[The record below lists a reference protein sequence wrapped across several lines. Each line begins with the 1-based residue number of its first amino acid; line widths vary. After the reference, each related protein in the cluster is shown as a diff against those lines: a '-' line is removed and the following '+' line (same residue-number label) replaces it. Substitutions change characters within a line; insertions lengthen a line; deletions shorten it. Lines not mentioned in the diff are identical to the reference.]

1 MHLPPIKKLTEEVS
15 VSGQIWPE
23 HMELLRTQGVAAL
36 ICNRPDGEE
45 PGQPTAAALEHAAT
59 SIGLS
64 FFHVPFAPAN
74 PSPTLLEDFSAA
86 LAEAPRPV
94 LAFCRSG
101 ARSERLF
108 AVTQA

>member
-1 MHLPPIKKLTEEVS
+1 MALPPIKKLTEEVS
-15 VSGQIWPE
+15 VCGQLAPAQL
-23 HMELLRTQGVAAL
+23 ELLRAQGIAAL

-45 PGQPTAAALEHAAT
+45 PGQPTAADLEHAAT
-59 SIGLS
+59 AAGIR
-64 FFHVPFAPAN
+64 FFYVPFAPAN

-94 LAFCRSG
+94 IAFCRSG

-108 AVTQA
+108 HTTQA

>member
-1 MHLPPIKKLTEEVS
+1 MSLPPIKKLNEDFS
-15 VSGQIWPE
+15 VCGQLWPE
-23 HMELLRTQGVAAL
+23 HFELLRAQGTAAL

-45 PGQPTAAALEHAAT
+45 PGQPAAADLERAATAA
-59 SIGLS
+59 GLS

-86 LAEAPRPV
+86 LAEAPRP
-94 LAFCRSG
+94 LIAFCRSG
-101 ARSERLF
+101 ARSERLL